1 MRKSIFFRLALLIVA
16 IIIVLDCGILF
27 VSYRITYNNQLL
39 HSTETIKR
47 NAEIAELFMEQNYP
61 DSDEDAR
68 NVSEYFREL
77 CSISE
82 ITYLYA
88 VSPYIETNRLTYIAI
103 GFGEDADDNAV
114 KERYH
119 GVTVQEPISKEMAAA
134 YNGDNSGVVEHYE
147 NQYGET
153 IACYLPMTRYY
164 DSHKR
169 EYVDLDRTIVIAA
182 EENITSVISSI
193 RSRFNTI
200 AIFTVILTI
209 VIVLLIFLI
218 LYFKISKPI
227 KLIGERM
234 KSFVSDR
241 DKGFEKLPV
250 KGEDELS
257 EMSRSLNSM
266 ADEIDT
272 YIINIDRLNKE
283 KHKQQAEL
291 DIAHRI
297 QNGMLKPPSFSG
309 GGVSINAYMLAAKNV
324 GGDLY
329 DYTVLN
335 DGRIYMMIADVSGKG
350 ISASL
355 FMSRGL
361 TLLQQYVAHG
371 YSPAQML
378 GEYNNTLAEHNPGKL
393 FITTFAAVYD
403 PVTHELIYS
412 NGGHNHP
419 YIVSDELIVLDDADG
434 VAAGIFSGAKYK
446 EASITLKEGDV
457 LFMYTDGV
465 NEAENKDGGFF
476 GTEALEGEL
485 RRHIGSDTDR
495 IIDDVLKK
503 LREFSACAEQ
513 NDDIT
518 MLTMRVTE
526 AAPKSEFT
534 KD

>member
-16 IIIVLDCGILF
+16 IIMVLDCGILF

-200 AIFTVILTI
+200 ALFTIILTI

-257 EMSRSLNSM
+257 EMSRSFNSM

-283 KHKQQAEL
+283 KHKQQ
-291 DIAHRI
+291 
-297 QNGMLKPPSFSG
+297 
-309 GGVSINAYMLAAKNV
+309 
-324 GGDLY
+324 
-329 DYTVLN
+329 
-335 DGRIYMMIADVSGKG
+335 
-350 ISASL
+350 
-355 FMSRGL
+355 
-361 TLLQQYVAHG
+361 
-371 YSPAQML
+371 
-378 GEYNNTLAEHNPGKL
+378 
-393 FITTFAAVYD
+393 
-403 PVTHELIYS
+403 
-412 NGGHNHP
+412 
-419 YIVSDELIVLDDADG
+419 
-434 VAAGIFSGAKYK
+434 
-446 EASITLKEGDV
+446 
-457 LFMYTDGV
+457 
-465 NEAENKDGGFF
+465 EAERIAFCPVCV
-476 GTEALEGEL
+476 
-485 RRHIGSDTDR
+485 HIS
-495 IIDDVLKK
+495 
-503 LREFSACAEQ
+503 
-513 NDDIT
+513 
-518 MLTMRVTE
+518 
-526 AAPKSEFT
+526 
-534 KD
+534 